1 LPPDQLTYIEVLS
14 SPDSIDVSVERRLDR
29 KIQRMRQVLND
40 NSIGLDIYWSETED
54 DDFDLDDAAD
64 LLQLLQQA

>member
-1 LPPDQLTYIEVLS
+1 LPPEQLAYIEVLS

-29 KIQRMRQVLND
+29 KVQRMRQVLND